1 MMNMTTEGD
10 DVSST
15 PGRAARPIPPEPS
28 PPGDRSGAGPRRGG
42 PAAGGKTSALRSAGR
57 PDITTR
63 PATSGR
69 AERAADSVAEL
80 IGSVPP
86 GSRLGTKE
94 ELRTR
99 CGVSV
104 GTFNEALRLLQ
115 ARGLVTVKPG
125 PGGGLFSAEQSPMVR
140 LGNSVLALDAQAND
154 VADAVRIRDAL
165 DPLLIEDALWHASP
179 ADIAGLRRHIAAME
193 HAVEAADP
201 VAFVHAN
208 WRLHAAIAAI
218 SPNPLLSSLYTHLLD
233 LIESHTLTVLP
244 TGDQP
249 LPQYIAHR
257 HELHRDLVEA
267 LDRRDRDEALR
278 LIHEHNTSPQASE
291 GPTAHQ

>member
-1 MMNMTTEGD
+1 MS
-10 DVSST
+10 VT
-15 PGRAARPIPPEPS
+15 PDGAAR
-28 PPGDRSGAGPRRGG
+28 RSGPEAAR
-42 PAAGGKTSALRSAGR
+42 AGGRDGADMRRSRLLADGPPRVRTGLESSLRQT
-57 PDITTR
+57 P
-63 PATSGR
+63 SGR
-69 AERAADSVAEL
+69 AELAAEKVTEL
-80 IGSVPP
+80 IDAVPP
-86 GSRLGTKE
+86 ASRLGTKE
-94 ELRTR
+94 ELRTL

-115 ARGLVTVKPG
+115 TRGLVTVKPG

-165 DPLLIEDALWHASP
+165 EPLLVEDALWHASP
-179 ADIAGLRRHIAAME
+179 ADIAELRRHISAMGQAAD
-193 HAVEAADP
+193 AADP
-201 VAFVHAN
+201 VSFVHAN

-218 SPNPLLSSLYTHLLD
+218 SPNALLSSLYTNLLD
-233 LIESHTLTVLP
+233 LIEGHTLSVLP

-249 LPQYIAHR
+249 LGEYIALR

-278 LIHEHNTSPQASE
+278 LIHEHNTTAQAAEDSA
-291 GPTAHQ
+291 AHG

>member
-1 MMNMTTEGD
+1 M
-10 DVSST
+10 SPT
-15 PGRAARPIPPEPS
+15 PDRP
-28 PPGDRSGAGPRRGG
+28 A
-42 PAAGGKTSALRSAGR
+42 RSATDVAPRQG
-57 PDITTR
+57 
-63 PATSGR
+63 TSGR
-69 AERAADSVAEL
+69 AEHAAGTVAEL
-80 IGSVPP
+80 IAGVPP

-140 LGNSVLALDAQAND
+140 LGNSVLALDTQAND

-179 ADIAGLRRHIAAME
+179 ADVAGLRCHITAME
-193 HAVEAADP
+193 DAVGAADP

-218 SPNPLLSSLYTHLLD
+218 SPNVLLSSLYTHLLD

-244 TGDQP
+244 TSDHP
-249 LPQYIAHR
+249 LPEYIAHR

-267 LDRRDRDEALR
+267 LDRRDRAEALR
-278 LIHEHNTSPQASE
+278 LIHDHNTSLQDNDRATSPR
-291 GPTAHQ
+291 

>member
-1 MMNMTTEGD
+1 M
-10 DVSST
+10 SST
-15 PGRAARPIPPEPS
+15 PDHAARRGAPDTAPS
-28 PPGDRSGAGPRRGG
+28 GGRSGADLRRGG
-42 PAAGGKTSALRSAGR
+42 PAAGGPPSARRGQG
-57 PDITTR
+57 PDAPPRQT
-63 PATSGR
+63 PSGR
-69 AERAADSVAEL
+69 AEHAADRVAEL
-80 IGSVPP
+80 IESVPP

-94 ELRTR
+94 ELRTL
-99 CGVSV
+99 CEVSV

-140 LGNSVLALDAQAND
+140 LGNSVLALDAKAND

-179 ADIAGLRRHIAAME
+179 ADVAGLRRHITAME
-193 HAVEAADP
+193 HAVDAADP

-218 SPNPLLSSLYTHLLD
+218 SPNALLSSLYTHLLE
-233 LIESHTLTVLP
+233 LIESHTLSVLP
-244 TGDQP
+244 TSDQP
-249 LPQYIAHR
+249 LNEYIAHR
-257 HELHRDLVEA
+257 HVLHRDLVDA

-278 LIHEHNTSPQASE
+278 LIHEHNTSLQ
-291 GPTAHQ
+291 PTEDSAAHR

>member
-1 MMNMTTEGD
+1 MTP
-10 DVSST
+10 T
-15 PGRAARPIPPEPS
+15 PDRPAHATAAGAATADGTGRPGPRPES
-28 PPGDRSGAGPRRGG
+28 PPRQTA
-42 PAAGGKTSALRSAGR
+42 
-57 PDITTR
+57 
-63 PATSGR
+63 SGR
-69 AERAADSVAEL
+69 AERAAQRVTEL
-80 IGSVPP
+80 IESVPP

-94 ELRTR
+94 ELRTL
-99 CGVSV
+99 CEVSV

-140 LGNSVLALDAQAND
+140 LGNSVLALDARAND

-179 ADIAGLRRHIAAME
+179 ADIAGLRRHITSME
-193 HAVEAADP
+193 HAVTAADP

-218 SPNPLLSSLYTHLLD
+218 SPNVLLSSLYTNLLD
-233 LIESHTLTVLP
+233 LIESHTLSVLP

-249 LPQYIAHR
+249 LGEYITDR
-257 HELHRDLVEA
+257 HALHRALVDA
-267 LDRRDRDEALR
+267 LDRRDREEALR
-278 LIHEHNTSPQASE
+278 LIHEHNTTPASAE
-291 GPTAHQ
+291 EPGAQP

>member
-1 MMNMTTEGD
+1 MTASRERAPR
-10 DVSST
+10 
-15 PGRAARPIPPEPS
+15 PGPIRRPRDP
-28 PPGDRSGAGPRRGG
+28 AG
-42 PAAGGKTSALRSAGR
+42 AAGGGAL
-57 PDITTR
+57 
-63 PATSGR
+63 GR
-69 AERAADSVAEL
+69 AEGAAERVARLAE
-80 IGSVPP
+80 GMAP

-94 ELRTR
+94 ELRTL
-99 CGVSV
+99 CEVSV

-140 LGNSVLALDAQAND
+140 LGNSVLALDARAND

-179 ADIAGLRRHIAAME
+179 ADIAGLRRHITAME
-193 HAVEAADP
+193 QAVAATDA

-218 SPNPLLSSLYTHLLD
+218 SPNALLSSLYTHLLD
-233 LIESHTLTVLP
+233 LIERHTLTVLP
-244 TGDQP
+244 TGEQP
-249 LPQYIAHR
+249 LAEYVAHR
-257 HELHRDLVEA
+257 HELHRDLVDA

-278 LIHEHNTSPQASE
+278 IIRMHNTTLQ
-291 GPTAHQ
+291 TADDSAAPR

>member
-1 MMNMTTEGD
+1 MGATPDRAPRHHAPEA
-10 DVSST
+10 VS
-15 PGRAARPIPPEPS
+15 A
-28 PPGDRSGAGPRRGG
+28 RGG
-42 PAAGGKTSALRSAGR
+42 PSRDA
-57 PDITTR
+57 TTR
-63 PATSGR
+63 QTPSGR
-69 AERAADSVAEL
+69 AEHAAQKVTELIESVAA
-80 IGSVPP
+80 

-94 ELRTR
+94 TLRTL

-140 LGNSVLALDAQAND
+140 LGNSVLALDGRADD

-179 ADIAGLRRHIAAME
+179 ADVAGLRRHITAMGR
-193 HAVEAADP
+193 AVDASDP

-208 WRLHAAIAAI
+208 WRLHAAIAAT
-218 SPNPLLSSLYTHLLD
+218 SPNALLSSLYTHLLD

-244 TGDQP
+244 TGEQP
-249 LPQYIAHR
+249 LGEYIEQR
-257 HELHRDLVEA
+257 HELHRELVDA
-267 LDRRDRDEALR
+267 LERRDRDEALR
-278 LIHEHNTSPQASE
+278 LIHEHNT
-291 GPTAHQ
+291 GLRTAADPDPATSVSRPSMSLRRQ